1 VPQYAAPANDR
12 EIMILIILTYL
23 LCLWL
28 TASAASRGQGHF
40 VVLAG
45 LLALGVG
52 LLAFARGRRPVLY
65 ALSFLMLLA
74 AIAAALF
81 EGALRLRPGILGG
94 QVANVA
100 YTGYHWHRGGI
111 YTLDP
116 HVGPLMK
123 PNVRRR
129 MYWAGHWWTHEANS
143 RGFRGPCPA
152 RTEVVFLGD
161 SMIYGHGVE
170 NEATAPSRFAQL
182 TGLGTA
188 NLGQQGTS
196 LPQSAL
202 IFERKGVPLRPRVVF
217 VCAHPTDIEDA
228 ITSYDPQMLA
238 RWLASAPGSFEP
250 LVRQEYQPRAR
261 WSPARLWLEEIAL
274 PLHAGGVSGAL
285 WRSWRAGLLRA
296 RQESPGGDE
305 RFVPVEVEK
314 PFAAPDA
321 APGSDERVSW
331 EAQKRAL
338 REIQRAAT
346 AIGARVVVFDL
357 GYPREFSRAVEGAA
371 AELGLAYS
379 PAGRRV
385 LERALAGED
394 LYLAR
399 DGHWNPAGSDAI
411 ARELAPLVTAPT
423 GAPSKGLQ

>member
-1 VPQYAAPANDR
+1 
-12 EIMILIILTYL
+12 MIPIIVAYL

-28 TASAASRGQGHF
+28 TASAASRGQGHL

-52 LLAFARGRRPVLY
+52 LLAFARGRRSVLY

-81 EGALRLRPGILGG
+81 EGALRLRPGLLGG

-100 YTGYHWHRGGI
+100 YTGYHWQRGGI
-111 YTLDP
+111 YALDP

-123 PNVRRR
+123 PNVRRP
-129 MYWAGHWWTHEANS
+129 MYWAGRWWTHEANR
-143 RGFRGPCPA
+143 RGFRGPCPD
-152 RTEVVFLGD
+152 RTDVVFLGD

-170 NEATAPSRFAQL
+170 NEATAPSRFAQI

-196 LPQSAL
+196 LPQSWL
-202 IFERKGVPLRPRVVF
+202 IFERKGVPLRPRAVL
-217 VCAHPTDIEDA
+217 VCAHPTDVEDA
-228 ITSYDPQMLA
+228 ITIYGPQMLA

-250 LVRQEYQPRAR
+250 MAREEYQPRAR
-261 WSPARLWLEEIAL
+261 FSPARLWLEEIAL
-274 PLHAGGVSGAL
+274 PLYAGGVPGAL
-285 WRSWRAGLLRA
+285 WRCWRAGLLRA
-296 RQESPGGDE
+296 GPGDARGDE
-305 RFVPVEVEK
+305 RFVPVEVEE
-314 PFAAPDA
+314 PFGAPEA
-321 APGSDERVSW
+321 APGSDERLGW

-338 REIQRAAT
+338 LEIRRAAA

-357 GYPREFSRAVEGAA
+357 GYPRPFSRAVEGAA

-394 LYLAR
+394 LYLSR
-399 DGHWNPAGSDAI
+399 DGHWNPAGCDAI
-411 ARELAPLVTAPT
+411 ARELAPLGAAAPRI
-423 GAPSKGLQ
+423 P